1 MSTALRSIY
10 LGAVLAAMLA
20 GCSGGSK
27 SSSPSDNS
35 APPAVVTGK
44 PSTTTSSTP
53 GATDA
58 EKVVNVYNWS
68 DYIDPSVIA
77 DFQKE
82 SGIKVNYDVFD
93 SNEVLETKLL
103 TGHSNYDVVVPSG
116 PFLAHQL
123 QAGVFQKLNK
133 ALLPNWKYL
142 DPGVLAKE
150 AQYDPDNADSVTYM
164 WITSGPGYNV
174 AKINERLPNAP
185 VDSWAMLY
193 DPAVVSKFKDCG
205 VSLLDAPTEVIPT
218 VLIYLGKDPN
228 SNSIEDLQAAEKA
241 LMAIQPYIRYVHS
254 SRYIDDLAN
263 GETCLALGWSGDVKQ
278 AHDRAKDAGKG
289 INIGYNIPKEG
300 AISNYDVM
308 AVPADAPHPNN
319 AHLFMSFLMRSEV
332 AAKNTNLIK
341 YANGDTPTDAIN
353 ESVRNDPGVYPPPDV
368 LAKLHPEPTRTPEY
382 TRSLT
387 RTWTR
392 FKTGK

>member
-1 MSTALRSIY
+1 MSTALRSFCF
-10 LGAVLAAMLA
+10 GAVLAAMLA

-27 SSSPSDNS
+27 SSSDDS
-35 APPAVVTGK
+35 AKPADG
-44 PSTTTSSTP
+44 PASTTTSSTP

-82 SGIKVNYDVFD
+82 YGIKVNYDVFD
-93 SNEVLETKLL
+93 SNEVLETRLL

-116 PFLAHQL
+116 PFLAHQV

-133 ALLPNWKYL
+133 ALLPNWSNL
-142 DPGVLAKE
+142 DPAVMAKE
-150 AQYDPDNADSVTYM
+150 AQYDPGNVYSATYM

-174 AKINERLPNAP
+174 AKIKELMPDAP

-228 SNSIEDLQAAEKA
+228 SNSLDDLQAAEKA
-241 LMAIQPYIRYVHS
+241 LMAVRPFIRYFNS

-289 INIGYNIPKEG
+289 IDIGYNIAKEG

-308 AVPADAPHPNN
+308 AVLADAPHPNN
-319 AHLFMSFLMRSEV
+319 AHLFINYLMQPGV

-341 YANGDTPTDAIN
+341 YANGDTATDAIN
-353 ESVRNDPGVYPPPDV
+353 EAVRNDPGVYPPPDV
-368 LAKLHPEPTRTPEY
+368 LAKLHPEPTRDPEY
-382 TRSLT
+382 TRALT
-387 RTWTR
+387 RAWTR
-392 FKTGK
+392 IKTGK

>member
-1 MSTALRSIY
+1 MSTALRSFCF
-10 LGAVLAAMLA
+10 GAVLAAMLA

-27 SSSPSDNS
+27 SSSDDS
-35 APPAVVTGK
+35 AKPADG
-44 PSTTTSSTP
+44 PASTTTSSTA

-82 SGIKVNYDVFD
+82 YGIKVNYDVFD
-93 SNEVLETKLL
+93 SNEVLETRLL

-116 PFLAHQL
+116 PFLAHQV

-133 ALLPNWKYL
+133 ALLPNWSNL
-142 DPGVLAKE
+142 DPAVMAKE
-150 AQYDPDNADSVTYM
+150 AQYDPGNVYSATYM

-174 AKINERLPNAP
+174 AKIKELMPDAP
-185 VDSWAMLY
+185 VDSWTMLY

-228 SNSIEDLQAAEKA
+228 SSSLEDLQAAEKA
-241 LMAIQPYIRYVHS
+241 LMAVRPFIRYVHS

-278 AHDRAKDAGKG
+278 AHDRANDAGKG

-319 AHLFMSFLMRSEV
+319 AHLFMSFLMRPEV